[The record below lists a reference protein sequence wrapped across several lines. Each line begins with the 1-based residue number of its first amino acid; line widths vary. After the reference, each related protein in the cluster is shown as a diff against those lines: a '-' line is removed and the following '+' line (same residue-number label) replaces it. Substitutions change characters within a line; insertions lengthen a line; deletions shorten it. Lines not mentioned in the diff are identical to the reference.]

1 MSAKR
6 KTFSKPINTKRMCKK
21 AVFKNDMFLGFPFQE
36 KLGNDAIFNYNEE
49 LEKHEKQ
56 GEKELFKSMN
66 KSMNKMMNKMMNKIN
81 IMSEKIV
88 NIENML
94 EKDNEKSLKIDD
106 LSYQLNCIKIN
117 NEELKYRIN
126 KKSDNIDYYA

>member
-21 AVFKNDMFLGFPFQE
+21 TVFKNDIYLGFPFQE
-36 KLGNDAIFNYNEE
+36 KLGNDTIFNYNEE
-49 LEKHEKQ
+49 LEKQEKQ
-56 GEKELFKSMN
+56 EEKELFKSMN
-66 KSMNKMMNKMMNKIN
+66 KLMNKMMKKIN

-126 KKSDNIDYYA
+126 KKGDKIDYYA

>member
-21 AVFKNDMFLGFPFQE
+21 TLFKHDMFLDFPFQE

-49 LEKHEKQ
+49 LDKHEKQ
-56 GEKELFKSMN
+56 EENELL

-81 IMSEKIV
+81 SMSKKIV

-94 EKDNEKSLKIDD
+94 EKDNEKSLMIDD
-106 LSYQLNCIKIN
+106 LNYQLNCIKIN

-126 KKSDNIDYYA
+126 KKPDNIDYYA